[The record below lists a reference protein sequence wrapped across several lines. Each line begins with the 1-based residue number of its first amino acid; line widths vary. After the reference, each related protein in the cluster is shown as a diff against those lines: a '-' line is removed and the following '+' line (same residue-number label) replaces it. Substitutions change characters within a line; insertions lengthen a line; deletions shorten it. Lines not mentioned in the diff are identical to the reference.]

1 MNKIDKSKLP
11 LILIGIGIFTILISG
26 IPEKLNFEAL
36 GNILTGIIFII
47 IGLITYTK
55 NKKTRD
61 NK

>member
-1 MNKIDKSKLP
+1 MDKSKLP
-11 LILIGIGIFTILISG
+11 LILIGIGIFIILVSG

>member
-1 MNKIDKSKLP
+1 MDKSKLS
-11 LILIGIGIFTILISG
+11 LLLIGIGIFIILVSG
-26 IPEKLNFEAL
+26 ISEKLSFEAL
-36 GNILTGIIFII
+36 GNSLTGIIFII